1 MKQALT
7 AVQVYRQDIE
17 PDLARRQQF
26 VKEELAAFHRM
37 TKKWPTA
44 LELLRFAVQ
53 RQIIEF
59 GERMAPGPNTYDVNT
74 IRPRLT
80 ELWEQGWVSR
90 DDKRTCSVSGKTVF
104 VWELKDRPLGLF

>member
-26 VKEELAAFHRM
+26 VKEELAAFYRM
-37 TKKWPTA
+37 RQQWPTGR
-44 LELLRFAVQ
+44 ELLRFTTARYPAGQ
-53 RQIIEF
+53 F
-59 GERMAPGPNTYDVNT
+59 DVNS
-74 IRPRLT
+74 IRPRLF
-80 ELWEQGWVSR
+80 ELRDQGWVTSY
-90 DDKRTCSVSGKTVF
+90 DKRTCLVSGKTVF